1 MLPKSARLGIANDTF
16 LRGQFP
22 DAGVGPYALI
32 ADVGRL
38 TGLGSFVPETA
49 ETYHV
54 VSVVKSF
61 VPVRALYQQRRP
73 AVILI

>member
-49 ETYHV
+49 ETYHG
-54 VSVVKSF
+54 VSVVSRSSRSEHCTSS
-61 VPVRALYQQRRP
+61 VV
-73 AVILI
+73 LI